1 MSKTIILSFPDFPDD
16 TIIRIGHGELFIF
29 KGQHR
34 VEINSEAMAA
44 KIAKDHDL
52 AYFTSN
58 RWFEF
63 QNNQWTSLH
72 EFDLKRMIRDYLKAE
87 MRRNDV
93 QAYDKISRSVYP
105 ILDSLKSNCF
115 RGEMLPELGP
125 DLIPVRNGL
134 IHWDTDKNRFTFRPY
149 KRDDMI
155 FHTLD
160 VEFHSEA
167 QSDLFDEKIKE
178 IIPNEDDRR
187 VVQEYMGAALFAE
200 NRTRKFMVFQ
210 GEGGCGKSLLQ
221 KVLTKILTVDR
232 TFDLNFDAIR
242 QNFAFSALTT
252 QTLLTASEA
261 ASKAFRDS
269 TGCEFVKKAVG
280 GDFFQTAQKFRN
292 LKIDHH
298 GFFSLLIVSNNDF
311 HFQYDGLG
319 NEFKDR
325 AIIIQFTKHIDSDK
339 QDKDLA
345 EKLLKDRS
353 AILNWCLAGAERV
366 RKNNWNITLSPT
378 QISRRDRII
387 EATKGIELFTRNH
400 VVFASG
406 NALPIQEAYKAYSK
420 LCKTAGFEYLTEKT
434 FQHRLHKAMMETFSA
449 VPCNTIRL
457 DNGDIVRGYRHYA
470 IKH

>member
-1 MSKTIILSFPDFPDD
+1 MRTIILSFPDFPDD
-16 TIIRIGHGELFIF
+16 TALEIENGNPFIF
-29 KGQHR
+29 KGQFT
-34 VEINSEAMAA
+34 VEINCEAMAA
-44 KIAKDHDL
+44 RIAKDHDI
-52 AYFTSN
+52 AFFSSDE
-58 RWFEF
+58 WFEF
-63 QNNQWTSLH
+63 QNHQWTPLH
-72 EFDLKRMIRDYLKAE
+72 EINMKKLIRDYLKTE

-93 QAYDKISRSVYP
+93 QAHDRIPRSVYA
-105 ILDSLKSNCF
+105 ILESLKSRCF
-115 RGEMLPELGP
+115 LGEMLPKLGP

-134 IHWDTDKNRFTFRPY
+134 LQWDADKKIFTCRPY

-160 VEFHSEA
+160 VEYHPEA
-167 QSDLFDEKIKE
+167 KSTLFDKKIRE
-178 IIPNEDDRR
+178 VIPDEDDRR

-200 NRTRKFMVFQ
+200 NRSRKFMVLQ

-221 KVLTKILTVDR
+221 KLLTSILTVDR
-232 TFDLNFDAIR
+232 TFDLNFDVIR

-261 ASKAFRDS
+261 AAKAFRDS

-280 GDFFQTAQKFRN
+280 GDFFQTAQKFKN
-292 LKIDHH
+292 LKVDHH

-325 AIIIQFTKHIDSDK
+325 AIIIQFTKHIAPEK

-353 AILNWCLAGAERV
+353 AILNWFLAGAERV
-366 RKNNWNITLSPT
+366 RKNDWNITLSPT

-387 EATKGIELFTRNH
+387 EATKGIELFVRNH

-406 NALPIQEAYKAYSK
+406 NSLPIQDAYKAYAK

-434 FQHRLHKAMMETFSA
+434 FQHRLHKVMLETFSA
-449 VPCNTIRL
+449 IPCNTIRL

-470 IKH
+470 INL